1 MLRNARKETLIALI
15 LIAPFVAIY
24 GLVFVYPT
32 IQMFLLS
39 VTDAPLIGSG
49 KFVGISNYTRLPSD
63 SRFVTSFWNTAYFVL
78 LSVVPGTAIAL
89 AVALGCEPAFRAVAV
104 LRPGLVLSALYSPRI
119 GGLSALGLGA
129 QFPVRARHACAR
141 FVWH

>member
-15 LIAPFVAIY
+15 LIAPFVAVY

-39 VTDAPLIGSG
+39 ATDAPLIGSG

-63 SRFVTSFWNTAYFVL
+63 GRFVTSFWNTAYFVL

-89 AVALGCEPAFRAVAV
+89 VVALAVNRLVRAVAV
-104 LRPGLVLSALYSPRI
+104 LRPGLVLPALYST
-119 GGLSALGLGA
+119 
-129 QFPVRARHACAR
+129 RHR
-141 FVWH
+141 WFI

>member
-15 LIAPFVAIY
+15 LIAPFVAVY

-39 VTDAPLIGSG
+39 ATDAPLIGSG
-49 KFVGISNYTRLPSD
+49 KFVGISNYHATSLRWQVYHLFLEHRLF
-63 SRFVTSFWNTAYFVL
+63 R
-78 LSVVPGTAIAL
+78 L
-89 AVALGCEPAFRAVAV
+89 AFCGARNGNCLGRGIGREPAFRAVAV
-104 LRPGLVLSALYSPRI
+104 LRPGLVLSALYSTRL
-119 GGLSALGLGA
+119 GGLSDLGLGA
-129 QFPVRARHACAR
+129 QFPVRARNACAR